1 MTPTE
6 ERIRQKLNELPEPY
20 RSQALSQV
28 DPKWFKNTEHEQV
41 KSRCDAVCSFA
52 HWENTVEG
60 FVYWRQLYD
69 SLPTK
74 DQTPDS
80 IQSEINELQSR
91 IDTLKEQLK
100 NLNNQTAG

>member
-6 ERIRQKLNELPEPY
+6 ERIRHYLNQLPEPY

-28 DPKWFKNTEHEQV
+28 DPKWFKNTEPEEV
-41 KSRCDAVCSFA
+41 ESRCDAVCEFA
-52 HWENTVEG
+52 YWDDTKEKSDYWEN
-60 FVYWRQLYD
+60 FYL
-69 SLPTK
+69 SLPKT
-74 DQTPDS
+74 DPNPDS

-100 NLNNQTAG
+100 QLNNESK

>member
-28 DPKWFKNTEHEQV
+28 DPEWFEETQPQEV
-41 KSRCDAVCSFA
+41 KSRRIAVWLFA
-52 HWENTVEG
+52 DWSETKEKSN
-60 FVYWRQLYD
+60 YWD
-69 SLPTK
+69 VFWTSLPLT
-74 DQTPDS
+74 DPTPAS

-100 NLNNQTAG
+100 QLNNESK